1 MKGYSKEFIP
11 AIMEINF
18 RVSKNKI
25 NAPDSA
31 TASRIENV
39 INNISVLHIE

>member
-1 MKGYSKEFIP
+1 MKGYNEKFIP
-11 AIMEINF
+11 AIIEINI

-31 TASRIENV
+31 NASRIENV
-39 INNISVLHIE
+39 INRPSV